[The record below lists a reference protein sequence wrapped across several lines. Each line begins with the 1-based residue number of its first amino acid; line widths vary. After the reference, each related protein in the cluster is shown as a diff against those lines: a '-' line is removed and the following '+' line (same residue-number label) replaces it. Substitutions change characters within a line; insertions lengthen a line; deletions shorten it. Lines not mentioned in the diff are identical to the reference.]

1 MILVRFGQQHMDAF
15 GPHYL
20 PVLNIDYL
28 AFQCHKECF
37 NYLYQ
42 LYVVI
47 INFFIDTLVLN
58 TGEILL
64 NQAKLN

>member
-1 MILVRFGQQHMDAF
+1 MILVRFGQHMDAF

-47 INFFIDTLVLN
+47 INFFIDTGSQHRRN
-58 TGEILL
+58 PIKPGKT
-64 NQAKLN
+64 